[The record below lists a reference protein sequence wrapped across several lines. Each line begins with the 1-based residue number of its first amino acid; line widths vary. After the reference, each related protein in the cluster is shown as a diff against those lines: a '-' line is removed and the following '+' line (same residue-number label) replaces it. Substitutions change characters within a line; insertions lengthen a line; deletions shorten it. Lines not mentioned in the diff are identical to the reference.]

1 MSLINELLNVKMKQS
16 ILILLLYIIR
26 IKSAGPDW
34 APVGT
39 PLITHFPCEQT
50 QDIMTWFDQ
59 SLPPREKNRYYVFIH
74 KVLPENSSLR
84 IIFDSDVTITFNI
97 RTEEKKFVRTHFD
110 KAYQFLFRFFQEMH
124 GLGFIVKG
132 VIPGIIPYFSSISL
146 NNNELCA
153 RPFVNYLEH
162 YIANTLN
169 SGPQENCGVPKNR
182 LGKVATRRDVT
193 KPGDWP
199 WHAAI
204 YRYDETVSKYI
215 CGGTLISKN
224 FILTAAHCASLRGI
238 PLAPEVLTVYLGKF
252 NLNRRGVSHRIQK
265 KEVKRIIIH
274 EAFEYDHLYNDIALL
289 KLNSEAKFTKFVQP
303 ACLWYSNALEK
314 MPNDTIIGTVLGWG
328 LNGNRLKEFK
338 MPMVSET
345 TCVYSDSFAADLI
358 IDDSKFCAGFL
369 NGTSVCKS
377 DSGSAYQVFVPDK
390 VQDSETNENGAWYVR
405 GIVSLTASKFNTPT
419 CDPEKYVLFTNINSY
434 RIWIDAYIDNEDY

>member
-1 MSLINELLNVKMKQS
+1 MKMKQA
-16 ILILLLYIIR
+16 ILILMCYIIR
-26 IKSAGPDW
+26 IKSEAPDW

-50 QDIMTWFDQ
+50 QDIVTWFDQ

-84 IIFDSDVTITFNI
+84 IIFDSDVTITFN
-97 RTEEKKFVRTHFD
+97 VRT
-110 KAYQFLFRFFQEMH
+110 
-124 GLGFIVKG
+124 
-132 VIPGIIPYFSSISL
+132 
-146 NNNELCA
+146 
-153 RPFVNYLEH
+153 NYLEH

-169 SGPQENCGVPKNR
+169 SGPQKNCGVAKNR
-182 LGKVATRRDVT
+182 LGKMATRRNVT

-204 YRYDETVSKYI
+204 YRYDETASKYI

-252 NLNRRGVSHRIQK
+252 NLNRRGISNRIQK

-274 EAFEYDHLYNDIALL
+274 EMFEYNHLYNDIALL
-289 KLNSEAKFTKFVQP
+289 KLDSEAKFTKFVQP

-314 MPNDTIIGTVLGWG
+314 LPSDTIIGSVLGWG

-358 IDDSKFCAGFL
+358 IDESKFCAGFL
-369 NGTSVCKS
+369 NGSSICKS
-377 DSGSAYQVFVPDK
+377 DSGSAYQVFVPDE
-390 VQDSETNENGAWYVR
+390 VQGSETSEHGAWYVR

-419 CDPEKYVLFTNINSY
+419 CDPEKYVLFTNIDSY